1 MNILILHN
9 NNLPLNIRSLFNHSF
24 GDFIFRSEVINKRE
38 SDKDEYDTF
47 LDKVLSSK
55 MDQEYELIIL
65 PLSLNELNPIEYS
78 GIRCAAHIR
87 LDKRFKN
94 VRTPILFLA
103 PEGLEEVMRL
113 SKMGEFLLTPSVF
126 LSRCNTK
133 ESLVDW
139 VETNRAQIAEH
150 RIGDN
155 EYEAFLDRFEVKPP
169 MNYADEHH
177 SITNIWTILRWN
189 EMFQRVDSAE
199 PILSEDVRDF
209 SCSLFYK
216 WLQAQQSA
224 REHFKP
230 KKKETPFI
238 GSIADKKI
246 VHIDDDINRG
256 LGDVLEN
263 IFRSSK
269 SSYVPYKDFDS
280 TYSQEELESRIKA
293 FLDENEDADCYLL
306 DLRLHETDSIPFDVN
321 NDDAI
326 KEVVKSFTGHK
337 IAKYLYEKNPGNQIV
352 IFTASN
358 KIWNYVAAEKYF
370 SGYVIKENPEYIM
383 TKAGSR
389 SVFLDFANAIQRACS
404 NSWLKDYYQRC
415 NGRPYLE
422 DFFEILRQD
431 DENNERI
438 HDINMRSA
446 ALNLIVFI
454 ESSIKER
461 FRMDGMKVARIPH
474 GDAAGDASHIYIRSE
489 QDPSGGKAIPCEM
502 TVSSL
507 YPTPR
512 NEWFQATG
520 TDIFLLCAALS
531 QVIGLSTENVNTVI
545 ELKNIRNLS
554 IAHGHG
560 PQKIKL
566 KFLVAIFDN
575 VVQPLLAKI

>member
-24 GDFIFRSEVINKRE
+24 EDFVFRSEVINKRE

-47 LDKVLSSK
+47 LDKVLMSK
-55 MDQEYELIIL
+55 MDQEYALIIL

-94 VRTPILFLA
+94 ERTPILFLA

-139 VETNRAQIAEH
+139 VEANRTQITEH
-150 RIGDN
+150 RLGDN
-155 EYEAFLDRFEVKPP
+155 EYESFLDRFEVKPP
-169 MNYADEHH
+169 TNFADEHH

-189 EMFQRVDSAE
+189 EMLQREDSAE

-230 KKKETPFI
+230 KKKEKSFI
-238 GSIADKKI
+238 GTIANKKI

-269 SSYVPYKDFDS
+269 SCYVPYKDFDS
-280 TYSQEELESRIKA
+280 TYSQEQLESRIKA

-306 DLRLHETDSIPFDVN
+306 DLRLHETDNIPFDVI
-321 NDDAI
+321 NDEAI
-326 KEVVKSFTGHK
+326 KDVVKSFTGHK
-337 IAKYLYEKNPGNQIV
+337 IAKYIYEKNPGNQIV

-415 NGRPYLE
+415 KGRPYLE

-461 FRMDGMKVARIPH
+461 FRMDGLKVVRIPQ
-474 GDAAGDASHIYIRSE
+474 GDTAGDASHVYIRSE
-489 QDPSGGKAIPCEM
+489 QDPGGGKAIPREM

-512 NEWFQATG
+512 NEWFQAKG

-531 QVIGLSTENVNTVI
+531 QVIGISTENVNKVI

-560 PQKIKL
+560 PQKIEL
-566 KFLVAIFDN
+566 KFLVAVFDN